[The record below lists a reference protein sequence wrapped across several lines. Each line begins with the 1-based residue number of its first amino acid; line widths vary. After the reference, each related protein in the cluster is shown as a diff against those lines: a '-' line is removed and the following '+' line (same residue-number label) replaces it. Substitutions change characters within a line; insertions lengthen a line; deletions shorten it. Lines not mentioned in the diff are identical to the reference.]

1 MGNRQCVCLLQGRL
15 SVSQVHP
22 VNTSLCLEK
31 LCESNYQKL
40 FLLIPNLRSFDRT
53 AIGHTQNKPE
63 LYLDVLERNPYTL
76 TIMLTHC
83 FNKQLARLIEPGVKI
98 RVYLDAQLAEV
109 IRDNDRPDVSQVYKN
124 PGAAREIQ
132 DYKWRLN
139 YFLQKW
145 LDHCLK
151 TDYQFHSG

>member
-1 MGNRQCVCLLQGRL
+1 M
-15 SVSQVHP
+15 SQLKP
-22 VNTSLCLEK
+22 VNTSQCLEK

-40 FLLIPNLRSFDRT
+40 FRLIPELCGFSRA
-53 AIGHTQNKPE
+53 AIGRSERQPALHLE
-63 LYLDVLERNPYTL
+63 ILERNPYTL
-76 TIMLTHC
+76 TIELSHR
-83 FNKQLARLIEPGVKI
+83 FNQQLSELMRPAVKI

-109 IRDNDRPDVSQVYKN
+109 IRDCDRPAVDHVYQN
-124 PGAAREIQ
+124 PAQTLEIR

-151 TDYQFHSG
+151 TNYQFSSTADCAA